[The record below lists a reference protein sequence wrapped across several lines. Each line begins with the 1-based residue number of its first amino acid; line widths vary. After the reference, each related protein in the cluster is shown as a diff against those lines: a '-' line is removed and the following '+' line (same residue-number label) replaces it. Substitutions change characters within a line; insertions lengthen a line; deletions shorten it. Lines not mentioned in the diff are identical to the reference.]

1 MLLIIPKTLL
11 SVKNVGSFFSSKTH
25 DKGDQMNKLK
35 ELLLRYDTAI
45 WVRVFGTMLTTTTG
59 FMLRP
64 FLVLYLYDK
73 LGGSVLLPMVIVGLQ
88 PLMGILISLWGG
100 GLTDRYGR
108 KPLMMVALVINALS
122 MIGFVY
128 ANSVWEF
135 ASLTIF
141 NGLGM
146 ALFFPAANA
155 QIADIIPENQR
166 AEIFALLHT
175 SLNVGAAIGP
185 LLGFLV
191 FTKDPSFVFGIS
203 AIAFVIYAL
212 VVWWKVPETMPVKD
226 THEQTKVEKAQ
237 PFRLADHKTLFL
249 ITLFA
254 IPVSLLYAQTEAT
267 LPLHLKTYFANYQSV
282 LVTLMTINGT
292 VVILLQ
298 LWIAKR
304 TEKLN
309 PSKVILV
316 SYLLF
321 AIVSYGYGWLPM
333 LSLLIINEVIF
344 TIGEMMNGPH
354 IQKAVSLLAPTE
366 MRGRYFSVFGM
377 SWQISK
383 AVGPFLGGVLLTNFG
398 GGIMFSCIGILLLI
412 SGLAQNRIL
421 SAIEK
426 KRVTASQ
433 ETVAVSN

>member
-1 MLLIIPKTLL
+1 
-11 SVKNVGSFFSSKTH
+11 
-25 DKGDQMNKLK
+25 MNKLK

-100 GLTDRYGR
+100 GMTDRYGR
-108 KPLMMVALVINALS
+108 KPLMLIALVIEALS
-122 MIGFVY
+122 MTGFVY
-128 ANSVWEF
+128 AQSVWEF
-135 ASLTIF
+135 AALTIL

-146 ALFFPAANA
+146 ALFYPAANA
-155 QIADIIPENQR
+155 QIADIIPEEQR

-175 SLNVGAAIGP
+175 ALNVGAAVGP
-185 LLGFLV
+185 LLGFIV

-203 AIAFVIYAL
+203 AVAFVIYAL
-212 VVWWKVPETMPVKD
+212 VVWWKVPETMPVKEK
-226 THEQTKVEKAQ
+226 HEHSAVRQSQ
-237 PFRLADHKTLFL
+237 PFRIADHKTLFL
-249 ITLFA
+249 ITFFA

-282 LVTLMTINGT
+282 LVTLMTINGA

-309 PSKVILV
+309 PAKVILV

-321 AIVSYGYGWLPM
+321 AIVSYGYGWLPV
-333 LSLLIINEVIF
+333 LSLLIVNEVLF

-354 IQKAVSLLAPTE
+354 IQKAVSLLAPSE
-366 MRGRYFSVFGM
+366 MRGRYFSIFGM

-383 AVGPFLGGVLLTNFG
+383 AVGPLLGGVLMTKFG
-398 GGIMFSCIGILLLI
+398 GAVMFSCIGLLLFL
-412 SGLAQNRIL
+412 SGMAQYRIL
-421 SAIEK
+421 NSVEK
-426 KRVTASQ
+426 KRVQTSSDN
-433 ETVAVSN
+433 VAVSN

>member
-1 MLLIIPKTLL
+1 
-11 SVKNVGSFFSSKTH
+11 
-25 DKGDQMNKLK
+25 MNKLK
-35 ELLLRYDTAI
+35 ELLIRYDTAI

-88 PLMGILISLWGG
+88 PLVGILISLWGG
-100 GLTDRYGR
+100 GMTDRYGR
-108 KPLMMVALVINALS
+108 KPLMLIALLINTLS
-122 MIGFVY
+122 MVGFVY
-128 ANSVWEF
+128 AESVWEF
-135 ASLTIF
+135 ASLTIL

-155 QIADIIPENQR
+155 QIADIIPEEQR

-175 SLNVGAAIGP
+175 ALNVGAAIGP
-185 LLGFLV
+185 LLGFIV

-203 AIAFVIYAL
+203 AVAFFIYGL
-212 VVWWKVPETMPVKD
+212 IVWWKVPETMPAKDKQEQSEVK
-226 THEQTKVEKAQ
+226 EAQ
-237 PFRLADHKTLFL
+237 PFRIADHKTLFL

-267 LPLHLKTYFANYQSV
+267 LPLHLKSYFTNYQSV
-282 LVTLMTINGT
+282 LVTLMTINGAI
-292 VVILLQ
+292 VILLQ

-309 PSKVILV
+309 PAKVILV

-321 AIVSYGYGWLPM
+321 AVVSYGYGWLPI
-333 LSLLIINEVIF
+333 LSLLIINEVLF

-354 IQKAVSLLAPTE
+354 IQKAVSLLAPAE
-366 MRGRYFSVFGM
+366 MRGRYFSIFGM

-383 AVGPFLGGVLLTNFG
+383 AVGPVLGGLLMTNFS
-398 GGIMFSCIGILLLI
+398 GGIMFSCIGILLLF
-412 SGLAQNRIL
+412 SGLAQYRIL
-421 SAIEK
+421 TSVQKERVQSA
-426 KRVTASQ
+426 
-433 ETVAVSN
+433 ETVEVST